1 MSFWIIFLSAS
12 VVLNIWLLILWA
24 SQQHEIEKQQMKI
37 NRMKSDLI
45 KRKKW

>member
-1 MSFWIIFLSAS
+1 MSFWIILLGAS
-12 VVLNIWLLILWA
+12 IVFNIWLLILCV
-24 SQQHEIEKQQMKI
+24 SQEREIEKQQMKI